1 MENIPGALM
10 RPNKY
15 FIAIVLPE
23 PLATSVMELK
33 SRFRDDYKSKA
44 SLNSPAHITLHMPF
58 EWNADKEEQL
68 VATFNKFSI
77 DPFEIQ
83 LNNFGCFEPRVIFI
97 DVVKDR
103 KLEECYQKLTA
114 FAKTELRLFNSQYR
128 DQPFHPHVT
137 LAFRDLKKPQFEMAW
152 NEFKF
157 KTYSRSFECRKLTLL
172 RHDGKIW
179 REFS

>member
-10 RPNKY
+10 PNKY

-23 PLATSVMELK
+23 PLAAFVMELK
-33 SRFRDDYKSKA
+33 AHFRDHYKSKA

-58 EWNADKEEQL
+58 EWNANKEDHL
-68 VATFNKFSI
+68 VTTFNKFSI

-83 LNNFGCFEPRVIFI
+83 LKNFGCFEPRVIFI

-103 KLEECYQKLTA
+103 NLEECYQKLTA
-114 FAKTELRLFNSQYR
+114 FAKTELHLFNSQYR

-137 LAFRDLKKPQFEMAW
+137 LAFRDLKKPQFEAAW

-157 KTYSRSFECRKLTLL
+157 KTYSGSFECRKLTLL
-172 RHDGKIW
+172 KHDGKIW